1 MSKEKLIEEIKSSL
15 EQLSRQYDVF
25 TWQNRIPETDELDM
39 LKNKMLRLCDKLSLL
54 QQTENNVVAAEPV
67 VIKETVAVVQEQPA
81 IVVEKIAPV
90 VVEAPVVHTE
100 TKIVAE
106 EKIEARIMQPII
118 AVAPVVEEIKQV
130 LKEETVIIET
140 KTTVVAEVQT
150 SRTETFK
157 ESHGTVAELFKDEES
172 IHDKIGA
179 GHNDFAI
186 ADKLKLTP
194 VSDLVKA
201 IGLNEKFLF
210 ISELFKN
217 DSALFHQ
224 MIDKI
229 NGTPTYQEAYM
240 VFDSEVAIK
249 NGLDKS
255 SPAYQSFLDLMHRR
269 FM

>member
-1 MSKEKLIEEIKSSL
+1 MSKEKLIEDIKSSL

-25 TWQNRIPETDELDM
+25 TWQNRIPESDELDM
-39 LKNKMLRLCDKLSLL
+39 LRNKMLRLCDKLSLL
-54 QQTENNVVAAEPV
+54 QQTENSVAAAEPV
-67 VIKETVAVVQEQPA
+67 VIKETVVIVEEQPA
-81 IVVEKIAPV
+81 VVAEKAVPV
-90 VVEAPVVHTE
+90 VIEEPVLHSE

-106 EKIEARIMQPII
+106 EKIEHRIIEPVI
-118 AVAPVVEEIKQV
+118 AATPVVEEVRQIV
-130 LKEETVIIET
+130 KEEAVVVET
-140 KTTVVAEVQT
+140 KTAVVAEVQT
-150 SRTETFK
+150 SRTEAFK

-179 GHNDFAI
+179 SHNGFAI

-217 DSALFHQ
+217 DSAVFHQ
-224 MIDKI
+224 MIDRI
-229 NGTPTYQEAYM
+229 NTTPTYQEAYM

-255 SPAYQSFLDLMHRR
+255 SPAYQSFLDLMQRR